1 MNTANQSPSLENRG
15 RLATFG
21 LYAYLLSTAG
31 MLVSE
36 LLELSGMVDLDVFE
50 PAPLAGLVTFAYLIN
65 LPIVIGC
72 IILVAMWLYRAHAS
86 LREMGF
92 ETEVSPGWAVGWYF
106 IPLANLV
113 MPYKSMKDLWNT
125 SLSDT
130 GDFSST
136 APTAINVWW
145 GCWIVSNMVN
155 WQSTRL
161 SLSESAAEYE
171 LSLILGAIGSAIS
184 IGAAYFLMGLIR
196 DITRAQTD
204 GLVAQD
210 VFA

>member
-1 MNTANQSPSLENRG
+1 
-15 RLATFG
+15 
-21 LYAYLLSTAG
+21 
-31 MLVSE
+31 
-36 LLELSGMVDLDVFE
+36 MVDLDLFE
-50 PAPLAGLVTFAYLIN
+50 PALLAGLVSAVYLIN
-65 LPIVIGC
+65 LPIIIGC

-86 LREMGF
+86 LREMGY

-106 IPLANLV
+106 IPLAHLV

-125 SLSDT
+125 SFSET
-130 GDFSST
+130 GDFSSS
-136 APTAINVWW
+136 APSAINFWW

-161 SLSESAAEYE
+161 SLSENAAEYE
-171 LSLILGAIGSAIS
+171 LSLVLGAVGSAIS
-184 IGAAYFLMGLIR
+184 IAAAYFLIGLIR

-204 GLVAQD
+204 GLAAQE